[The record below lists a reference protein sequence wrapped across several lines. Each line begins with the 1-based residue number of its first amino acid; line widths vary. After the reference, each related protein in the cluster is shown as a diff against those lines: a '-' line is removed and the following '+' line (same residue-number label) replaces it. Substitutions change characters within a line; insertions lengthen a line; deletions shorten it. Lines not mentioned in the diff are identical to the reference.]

1 MERTA
6 HASGRSLPKLH
17 SSVQWRHA
25 EEEFFKT
32 GRAADVQ
39 IALGRIIDAIA
50 VDAYR
55 ATIEPV
61 LPQGAVMLAAGGYGR
76 RELFP
81 YATVD
86 ILVLL
91 EGESPWVSLREP
103 LAECVRLLWDAGLRL
118 NHTVRT
124 VSECLEF
131 RPQNIDLDINLL
143 DLRYLSGDQA
153 LQARFENKWPAF
165 LEKNGS
171 KLAQHLAQHT
181 YVRHA
186 KFQNTV
192 HHREPDVKDA
202 PGGLRDWNLIG
213 WLSRLAPEAAQAAYS
228 GDALNQAGEF
238 ISAVRCFLHYQSQG
252 DRNLLDAEAQER
264 ILALPNTG
272 PAASHGAA
280 ATSNGGWAASNGT
293 SAISEWMRE
302 YFRHAWVI
310 FNEARRALGALEK
323 PESTL
328 VGNFRDW
335 RSRLSNSEFT
345 VSRERIFL
353 RSPAQLESDP
363 AVVLRLLEFI
373 GRHGVAPA
381 AETERR
387 LEAGRS
393 AFAAYCAQ
401 PRPLWATL
409 ESILSLP
416 RAAMAFRTLQR
427 VGLLAALSP
436 EWASMVD
443 RVDTEPEHRYTV
455 DEHTLITLERA
466 TELAS
471 NTDPTL
477 QRFAQLRSEIENP
490 AVLALA
496 LLFHSAGKGAG
507 GGDPVQLSAELAGQ
521 AMERIRV
528 PIEEQREVAFLI
540 VHQMDLAEV
549 MSGRDVDDP
558 ATARQLAERVGTIE
572 RLKLLT
578 VMTYGDL
585 AAVSSDAMTPWRLER
600 LWRAYDVTRQELTRE
615 LETERIQ
622 EVPDS
627 LPGRPAF
634 LKGFPVRYLRAHSPA
649 EIEAHMRLY
658 EESRPTGVAVQLDRV
673 EGAYLLTVI
682 ARDMPALFAS
692 FAGAISSFGLD
703 ILKAEA
709 FSNTRGTILD
719 TFVFT
724 DPQRTL
730 ELNPSESERLL
741 DLIRRVAL
749 GKTDGQR
756 LLRSRAQPDPKKRSA
771 PPQVHFDSD
780 ACDTATLVEIIAE
793 DRPGLLYNLATVFS
807 STACNIDVVLID
819 TKGHRAIDVFYVA
832 HEGLKLSPDL
842 QAALKE
848 KLLAV
853 C

>member
-1 MERTA
+1 MEPMAESTA
-6 HASGRSLPKLH
+6 SARGRKPKLH
-17 SSVQWRHA
+17 SSAAWRHA
-25 EEEFFKT
+25 EEEFFKN

-39 IALGRIIDAIA
+39 IALARMIDAIA
-50 VDAYR
+50 MDAYR
-55 ATIEPV
+55 ETIEPV

-76 RELFP
+76 QELFP

-86 ILVLL
+86 VLVLL

-124 VSECLEF
+124 ISECLEF
-131 RPQNIDLDINLL
+131 REQSIDLDINLL
-143 DLRYLSGDQA
+143 DLRYLAGDRA
-153 LQARFENKWPAF
+153 LDSRLENKWPGF

-171 KLAQHLAQHT
+171 KLAQHLARHT
-181 YVRHA
+181 LLRHA

-192 HHREPDVKDA
+192 HHREPDIKDS
-202 PGGLRDWNLIG
+202 PGGMRDWNLIG
-213 WLSRLAPEAAQAAYS
+213 WLGRLGVEASYAS
-228 GDALNQAGEF
+228 DDLKQAGEF
-238 ISAVRCFLHYQSQG
+238 LSGVRCFLHYYAQS
-252 DRNLLDAEAQER
+252 DRNLLDSEAQER
-264 ILALPNTG
+264 MVAQPFNR
-272 PAASHGAA
+272 PK
-280 ATSNGGWAASNGT
+280 
-293 SAISEWMRE
+293 SAEEWMRE
-302 YFRHAWVI
+302 YFRHAGVI
-310 FNEARRALGALEK
+310 FNEARRALSALEK
-323 PESTL
+323 TESSL
-328 VGNFRDW
+328 VGHFRDW

-353 RSPAQLESDP
+353 RSPAQLETDP

-373 GRHGVAPA
+373 GRHGIAPA
-381 AETERR
+381 PETERR
-387 LEAGRS
+387 LEAARP

-409 ESILSLP
+409 ESVLSLP
-416 RAAMAFRTLQR
+416 RAA
-427 VGLLAALSP
+427 LAMRALRRAGMLASLFP
-436 EWASMVD
+436 ELAPIMDLVD
-443 RVDTEPEHRYTV
+443 AEPEHRYTV
-455 DEHTLITLERA
+455 DEHTLITLDRA
-466 TELAS
+466 TELGY
-471 NTDPTL
+471 NTDPTR
-477 QRFAQLRSEIENP
+477 QRFAQLYSEIENP
-490 AVLALA
+490 AVLVFA
-496 LLFHSAGKGAG
+496 LLFHSAGKGQSS
-507 GGDPVQLSAELAGQ
+507 GDPLRLAIALARQ

-528 PIEEQREVAFLI
+528 PGEEQREVNFLI
-540 VHQMDLAEV
+540 EHQSDLAEV

-578 VMTYGDL
+578 VLTYADL
-585 AAVSSDAMTPWRLER
+585 AALSSDAMTPWRTER
-600 LWRAYDVTRQELTRE
+600 LWRAYEVTQHELTRE
-615 LETERIQ
+615 LETDRIQ
-622 EVPDS
+622 DVPDNV
-627 LPGRPAF
+627 PGRPAF
-634 LKGFPVRYLRAHSPA
+634 LKGLPVRYLRAHSPT
-649 EIEAHMRLY
+649 EIEEHMRLY
-658 EESRPTGVAVQLDRV
+658 EESRPTGVAVQLDRI
-673 EGAYLLTVI
+673 EGAYRLTVI

-709 FSNTRGTILD
+709 FSNARGMILD
-719 TFVFT
+719 TFVFA

-730 ELNPSESERLL
+730 ELNPPESERLL

-756 LLRSRAQPDPKKRSA
+756 LLRSRAQVDPKKRGA

-780 ACDTATLVEIIAE
+780 ACETATLVEIVAE

-832 HEGLKLSPDL
+832 HDGQKLSPEL

>member
-1 MERTA
+1 MERMPD
-6 HASGRSLPKLH
+6 ASGRTLPKLH
-17 SSVQWRHA
+17 SSSAWRTA

-32 GRAADVQ
+32 GRAADLQ
-39 IALGRIIDAIA
+39 IALARMIDAIA

-55 ATIEPV
+55 TTIEAV
-61 LPQGAVMLAAGGYGR
+61 LPQGAVMLAAGGYGK

-131 RPQNIDLDINLL
+131 REQNIDFDINLL
-143 DLRYLSGDQA
+143 DLRYLAGDNA
-153 LQARFENKWPAF
+153 LYSRFDNKWPAF

-171 KLAQHLAQHT
+171 KLGQHLSRHT
-181 YVRHA
+181 HVRHA

-192 HHREPDVKDA
+192 HHREPDIKES

-213 WLSRLAPEAAQAAYS
+213 WLARLNGEGS
-228 GDALNQAGEF
+228 DVSDELNSHELSQAGEF
-238 ISAVRCFLHYQSQG
+238 LSTVRCFLHYHAQS
-252 DRNLLDAEAQER
+252 DRNLLDLEAQEQIVAQLFSR
-264 ILALPNTG
+264 TQSLPG
-272 PAASHGAA
+272 PAPTTASQ
-280 ATSNGGWAASNGT
+280 S
-293 SAISEWMRE
+293 MRE
-302 YFRHAWVI
+302 YFRHAGVI
-310 FNEARRALGALEK
+310 FNHARWALGALEK
-323 PESTL
+323 TESTL

-373 GRHGVAPA
+373 GRHGISLAP
-381 AETERR
+381 ETERR
-387 LEAGRS
+387 LQSAKS
-393 AFAAYCAQ
+393 AFAAYCVQ

-409 ESILSLP
+409 ESVLSLP
-416 RAAMAFRTLQR
+416 RAAMAMRSLQR
-427 VGLLAALSP
+427 AGLLAALFP
-436 EWASMVD
+436 EWAPMVD
-443 RVDTEPEHRYTV
+443 LVDTDPEHRYTV
-455 DEHTLITLERA
+455 DEHTLMTVERA
-466 TELAS
+466 TELGY
-471 NTDPTL
+471 NTDPTR
-477 QRFAQLRSEIENP
+477 QRFAQLFSEIENP
-490 AVLALA
+490 AALVFA
-496 LLFHSAGKGAG
+496 LLFHGAG
-507 GGDPVQLSAELAGQ
+507 QGTPGGDPIQHSMELARQ

-528 PIEEQREVAFLI
+528 PGEEQREVNFLI
-540 VHQMDLAEV
+540 EHQLDLAEV

-558 ATARQLAERVGTIE
+558 ATARHLAERVGTIE
-572 RLKLLT
+572 RLKLLA
-578 VMTYGDL
+578 VMTFGHL

-600 LWRAYDVTRQELTRE
+600 LWRAYEVTQHELTRE
-615 LETERIQ
+615 LETDRIQ
-622 EVPDS
+622 DVPDS
-627 LPGRPAF
+627 VPGRPAF
-634 LKGFPVRYLRAHSPA
+634 LKGFPVRYLRAHPPT
-649 EIEAHMRLY
+649 EIEEHMRLY
-658 EESRPTGVAVQLDRV
+658 EESRPTGVAVQLDRI
-673 EGAYLLTVI
+673 EGAYRLTVI

-719 TFVFT
+719 TFVFA

-730 ELNPSESERLL
+730 DLNPPESERLL

-756 LLRSRAQPDPKKRSA
+756 LLRSRAQADPKKRGA
-771 PPQVHFDSD
+771 PPRVNFDSD
-780 ACDTATLVEIIAE
+780 ACDTATLVEIVAE

-832 HEGLKLSPDL
+832 HDGQKLSPEL
-842 QAALKE
+842 QATLKE

>member
-1 MERTA
+1 MEPMAERMA
-6 HASGRSLPKLH
+6 DASGRSLPKLQ
-17 SSVQWRHA
+17 SSSTWRHA

-39 IALGRIIDAIA
+39 TALARMVDAIA

-61 LPQGAVMLAAGGYGR
+61 LPQGAVMLAAGGYGKR
-76 RELFP
+76 ALFP

-124 VSECLEF
+124 ISECLEF
-131 RPQNIDLDINLL
+131 REQNIDLDINLL
-143 DLRYLSGDQA
+143 DLRYLSGDNA
-153 LQARFENKWPAF
+153 LYSRFENKWPAF
-165 LEKNGS
+165 LEKNGG
-171 KLAQHLAQHT
+171 KLSQHLAQHT
-181 YVRHA
+181 RLRHA
-186 KFQNTV
+186 KYQNTV

-202 PGGLRDWNLIG
+202 PGALRDWNLIG
-213 WLSRLAPEAAQAAYS
+213 WLARLGAERIPGPDVS
-228 GDALNQAGEF
+228 GELNQAAEF
-238 ISAVRCFLHYQSQG
+238 LSAVRCFLHYQSHS

-264 ILALPNTG
+264 LLGQPFSRAK
-272 PAASHGAA
+272 
-280 ATSNGGWAASNGT
+280 ATP
-293 SAISEWMRE
+293 EWMRE
-302 YFRHAWVI
+302 YFRYAWVV
-310 FNEARRALGALEK
+310 FNEARRALDALEK
-323 PESTL
+323 TESTL

-363 AVVLRLLEFI
+363 AVVLRMLEFI
-373 GRHGVAPA
+373 GRHGIAPA
-381 AETERR
+381 PETERR
-387 LEAGRS
+387 LEAARS

-416 RAAMAFRTLQR
+416 RAALAMRTLQR
-427 VGLLAALSP
+427 AGLLGALFP
-436 EWASMVD
+436 EWAAMLDLVD
-443 RVDTEPEHRYTV
+443 LEPEHRFTV
-455 DEHTLITLERA
+455 DEHTLMSLERA

-471 NTDPTL
+471 SSDPTR
-477 QRFAQLRSEIENP
+477 QRFAQLLSEIENP

-496 LLFHSAGKGAG
+496 LLFHKAGTAT
-507 GGDPVQLSAELAGQ
+507 GDPAQLSSALARQ

-528 PIEEQREVAFLI
+528 PLEEQRDVVFLI
-540 VHQMDLAEV
+540 EHQLDLAEV

-600 LWRAYDVTRQELTRE
+600 LWRAYEVTQHELTRE

-627 LPGRPAF
+627 VPGRPAF
-634 LKGFPVRYLRAHSPA
+634 LKGFPVRYLRAHSAA
-649 EIEAHMRLY
+649 EIEEHMRLY
-658 EESRPTGVAVQLDRV
+658 EESRPTGVAVQLDRI
-673 EGAYLLTVI
+673 EGAYRLTVI

-709 FSNTRGTILD
+709 FSNARGMILD
-719 TFVFT
+719 TFVFA

-730 ELNPSESERLL
+730 ELNPPESERLL

-756 LLRSRAQPDPKKRSA
+756 LLRSRAQADPKKRSA
-771 PPQVHFDSD
+771 PPRVEFDSD
-780 ACDTATLVEIIAE
+780 ACDTATLVEIVAE
-793 DRPGLLYNLATVFS
+793 DRPGLLYSLATVFS

-832 HEGLKLSPDL
+832 NDGQKLSPEL
-842 QAALKE
+842 QAILKE
-848 KLLAV
+848 KLLAA

>member
-1 MERTA
+1 MEPMADAGGLR
-6 HASGRSLPKLH
+6 LPKLH
-17 SSVQWRHA
+17 TSAAWRHV
-25 EEEFFKT
+25 ETEFFKT
-32 GRAADVQ
+32 GRAADVET
-39 IALGRIIDAIA
+39 ALARMIDAIA

-61 LPQGAVMLAAGGYGR
+61 LPQGAVMLASGGYGK

-86 ILVLL
+86 MLVLL

-103 LAECVRLLWDAGLRL
+103 LAEWVRLLWDAGLRL

-131 RPQNIDLDINLL
+131 REQNIDFDINLL
-143 DLRYLSGDQA
+143 DLRYLAGDHA
-153 LQARFENKWPAF
+153 LQSRFENKWPAF

-171 KLAQHLAQHT
+171 KLCQHLAKHT
-181 YVRHA
+181 RVRHA
-186 KFQNTV
+186 KFQSTV
-192 HHREPDVKDA
+192 HHREPDIKEC

-213 WLSRLAPEAAQAAYS
+213 WLSRLGIEGVQTSDELNPS
-228 GDALNQAGEF
+228 LLPSLNQAGEF
-238 ISAVRCFLHYQSQG
+238 LSAVRCFLHYHSQS
-252 DRNLLDAEAQER
+252 DRNLLDLEAQER
-264 ILALPNTG
+264 MLAQPFSRAKTISPG
-272 PAASHGAA
+272 APA
-280 ATSNGGWAASNGT
+280 T
-293 SAISEWMRE
+293 SEWMRE

-310 FNEARRALGALEK
+310 FNQARRALAALDK
-323 PESTL
+323 AESTL

-373 GRHGVAPA
+373 ARHGIAPA
-381 AETERR
+381 PETEWR
-387 LEAGRS
+387 LEAARS

-409 ESILSLP
+409 ESVLSLP
-416 RAAMAFRTLQR
+416 RAALAMRTLQR
-427 VGLLAALSP
+427 ASLLAALFP

-443 RVDTEPEHRYTV
+443 LVETEPEHRYTV
-455 DEHTLITLERA
+455 DEHTLITVERA

-471 NTDPTL
+471 NADPTR
-477 QRFAQLRSEIENP
+477 QRFAQLFSEIENP
-490 AVLALA
+490 AVLVFG
-496 LLFHSAGKGAG
+496 LLFHSSGQGN
-507 GGDPVQLSAELAGQ
+507 GGDTLGNSMALARQ

-528 PIEEQREVAFLI
+528 PGEEQREVNFLI
-540 VHQMDLAEV
+540 EHQSDLAEV

-558 ATARQLAERVGTIE
+558 VTARQLAERVGTIE
-572 RLKLLT
+572 RLKLLA
-578 VMTYGDL
+578 VMTYSDL

-600 LWRAYDVTRQELTRE
+600 LWRAYEVTQHELTRE
-615 LETERIQ
+615 LETDRIQ
-622 EVPDS
+622 EVPDNV
-627 LPGRPAF
+627 PGRPAL
-634 LKGFPVRYLRAHSPA
+634 LKGFPVRYLRAHSPT
-649 EIEAHMRLY
+649 EIEEHMRLY
-658 EESRPTGVAVQLDRV
+658 EDSRPTGVAVQLDRI
-673 EGAYLLTVI
+673 EGAYRLTVI

-709 FSNTRGTILD
+709 FSNARGTILD
-719 TFVFT
+719 TFVFA

-730 ELNPSESERLL
+730 ELNPPESERLL

-756 LLRSRAQPDPKKRSA
+756 LLRSRAQADPKKRSA
-771 PPQVHFDSD
+771 PPQVNFDSD
-780 ACDTATLVEIIAE
+780 ACDTATLVEIVAE

-832 HEGLKLSPDL
+832 HEGQKLSPEL
-842 QAALKE
+842 QATLKE

>member
-1 MERTA
+1 MLSHPTEPTPDP
-6 HASGRSLPKLH
+6 SGLTLPKLN
-17 SSVQWRHA
+17 SSAAWRSA

-32 GRAADVQ
+32 GRAADLQ
-39 IALGRIIDAIA
+39 IALAGMIDAIA
-50 VDAYR
+50 VEAYR
-55 ATIEPV
+55 TTIQAV
-61 LPQGAVMLAAGGYGR
+61 LPQGAVMLAAGGYGK

-86 ILVLL
+86 ILFLL

-131 RPQNIDLDINLL
+131 REQNIDLDINLL
-143 DLRYLSGDQA
+143 DLRYLAGDNA
-153 LQARFENKWPAF
+153 LYSRFDNKWPGF
-165 LEKNGS
+165 LEKNGTNLS
-171 KLAQHLAQHT
+171 RHLSQHT
-181 YVRHA
+181 RVRHA

-192 HHREPDVKDA
+192 HHREPDIKEC

-213 WLSRLAPEAAQAAYS
+213 WLARLGGEKAHPSDELNS
-228 GDALNQAGEF
+228 GELNQAGEF
-238 ISAVRCFLHYQSQG
+238 LSAVRCFLHYHSQS
-252 DRNLLDAEAQER
+252 DRNLLDVEAQEQMVAQPFSR
-264 ILALPNTG
+264 AKT
-272 PAASHGAA
+272 PAAS
-280 ATSNGGWAASNGT
+280 ASQ
-293 SAISEWMRE
+293 WMRE
-302 YFRHAWVI
+302 YFRHAGVI
-310 FNEARRALGALEK
+310 FNHARWALGAQEK
-323 PESTL
+323 TESTL

-373 GRHGVAPA
+373 GRHGISLAP
-381 AETERR
+381 ETERR
-387 LEAGRS
+387 LDAAKS

-409 ESILSLP
+409 ESVLSLP
-416 RAAMAFRTLQR
+416 RAALAMRTLQR
-427 VGLLAALSP
+427 ADLLAALFP

-443 RVDTEPEHRYTV
+443 LVDTEPEHRYTV
-455 DEHTLITLERA
+455 DEHTLMTVERA
-466 TELAS
+466 TELGY
-471 NTDPTL
+471 NTDPTR
-477 QRFAQLRSEIENP
+477 QRFGQLFSEIENP
-490 AVLALA
+490 AVLVFA
-496 LLFHSAGKGAG
+496 LLFHSAGQGTEN
-507 GGDPVQLSAELAGQ
+507 GDPMRLSMTLARQ

-528 PIEEQREVAFLI
+528 PGEEQRDVNFLI
-540 VHQMDLAEV
+540 EHQLDLAEV

-558 ATARQLAERVGTIE
+558 VTARQLAERVGTIE

-585 AAVSSDAMTPWRLER
+585 AALSSDAMTPWRLER
-600 LWRAYDVTRQELTRE
+600 LWRAYEVTQHELTRE
-615 LETERIQ
+615 LETDRIQ
-622 EVPDS
+622 DVPDS
-627 LPGRPAF
+627 VPGRPAF

-649 EIEAHMRLY
+649 DIEEHIRLY
-658 EESRPTGVAVQLDRV
+658 EESRPTGVAVQLDRI
-673 EGAYLLTVI
+673 EGAYRLTVI

-692 FAGAISSFGLD
+692 FAGALSSFGLD

-719 TFVFT
+719 TFVFA

-730 ELNPSESERLL
+730 DLNPAESERLL

-756 LLRSRAQPDPKKRSA
+756 LLRSRAQADPKKRSA
-771 PPQVHFDSD
+771 PPRVHFDSD
-780 ACDTATLVEIIAE
+780 ACDTATLVEIVAE

-807 STACNIDVVLID
+807 STSCNIDVVLID

-832 HEGLKLSPDL
+832 HDGQKLSPEL
-842 QAALKE
+842 QATLKE

>member
-1 MERTA
+1 MDRIA
-6 HASGRSLPKLH
+6 DASGRSLPKLH
-17 SSVQWRHA
+17 ASAAWRRA

-32 GRAADVQ
+32 GRAVDVQ
-39 IALGRIIDAIA
+39 IALARTIDAIA
-50 VDAYR
+50 ADAYR

-61 LPQGAVMLAAGGYGR
+61 LPRGAVMLAAGGYGKL
-76 RELFP
+76 ELFP

-91 EGESPWVSLREP
+91 EGESPWVSLRGP

-124 VSECLEF
+124 ASECLEF
-131 RPQNIDLDINLL
+131 REQNIDFDINLL
-143 DLRYLSGDQA
+143 DLRYLAGDQA
-153 LQARFENKWPAF
+153 LHARFENKWPAF

-171 KLAQHLAQHT
+171 KMAQHLSKHT
-181 YVRHA
+181 RVRHA

-192 HHREPDVKDA
+192 HHREPDIKEC

-213 WLSRLAPEAAQAAYS
+213 WLSRLGVEGIHTS
-228 GDALNQAGEF
+228 DELDRAGEF
-238 ISAVRCFLHYQSQG
+238 VCAVRCFLHYQSG
-252 DRNLLDAEAQER
+252 SDRNLLDVEAQER
-264 ILALPNTG
+264 ILAQPFGRPKTV
-272 PAASHGAA
+272 P
-280 ATSNGGWAASNGT
+280 
-293 SAISEWMRE
+293 EWMRE

-310 FNEARRALGALEK
+310 FNEARRALGALDK
-323 PESTL
+323 AESTL

-373 GRHGVAPA
+373 GRHGIAPA
-381 AETERR
+381 PETELR
-387 LEAGRS
+387 LEAAKS
-393 AFAAYCAQ
+393 SFAAYCSE

-409 ESILSLP
+409 ESVLSLP
-416 RAAMAFRTLQR
+416 RTGQAIRTLQR
-427 VGLLAALSP
+427 AGLLAALFP
-436 EWASMVD
+436 EWAPIVD
-443 RVDTEPEHRYTV
+443 LVDTEPEHRYTV
-455 DEHTLITLERA
+455 DEHTLMTVERA

-471 NTDPTL
+471 NTDPTR
-477 QRFAQLRSEIENP
+477 QRFAQLLSELENP
-490 AVLALA
+490 AVLVFA
-496 LLFHSAGKGAG
+496 LLFHNSGKNAS
-507 GGDPVQLSAELAGQ
+507 GGDPVRLSLELARQ
-521 AMERIRV
+521 AMVRIRM
-528 PIEEQREVAFLI
+528 PGEEQREVNFLI
-540 VHQMDLAEV
+540 EHQLDLAEV

-558 ATARQLAERVGTIE
+558 ATSRQLAERVGTIE
-572 RLKLLT
+572 RLKLLS
-578 VMTYGDL
+578 VMTYSDL
-585 AAVSSDAMTPWRLER
+585 AAVSSEAMTPWRLER
-600 LWRAYDVTRQELTRE
+600 LWRAYEVTQHELTRE
-615 LETERIQ
+615 LETDRIL

-627 LPGRPAF
+627 VPGRPAF
-634 LKGFPVRYLRAHSPA
+634 LKGFPVRYLRAHSPT
-649 EIEAHMRLY
+649 EIEEHMRLY
-658 EESRPTGVAVQLDRV
+658 EESRPTGVAVQLDRID
-673 EGAYLLTVI
+673 GAYRLTVI

-709 FSNTRGTILD
+709 FANARGTILD
-719 TFVFT
+719 TFIFA

-730 ELNPSESERLL
+730 ELNPPESERLL

-756 LLRSRAQPDPKKRSA
+756 LLRSRAPADPKKRGV
-771 PPQVHFDSD
+771 PPRVQFDSD
-780 ACDTATLVEIIAE
+780 ACDTATLVEIVAE

-832 HEGLKLSPDL
+832 HDGQKLSPEL
-842 QAALKE
+842 QATLKE

>member
-1 MERTA
+1 MERMA
-6 HASGRSLPKLH
+6 DASGRSLPKLH
-17 SSVQWRHA
+17 SSAAWRHA

-39 IALGRIIDAIA
+39 TALSRIIDAIA

-55 ATIEPV
+55 TTIEPV
-61 LPQGAVMLAAGGYGR
+61 LPLGAVMLAAGGYGK

-131 RPQNIDLDINLL
+131 REQSIDLDINLL
-143 DLRYLSGDQA
+143 DLRYLAGDQA
-153 LQARFENKWPAF
+153 LHARFENKWPAF

-171 KLAQHLAQHT
+171 RLGQHLARHT
-181 YVRHA
+181 RVRHA
-186 KFQNTV
+186 KFQNTN
-192 HHREPDVKDA
+192 HHREPDIKEA

-213 WLSRLAPEAAQAAYS
+213 WLARLGSEEAYAS
-228 GDALNQAGEF
+228 DELNQAGEF
-238 ISAVRCFLHYQSQG
+238 ISAVRCFLHYQAQS
-252 DRNLLDAEAQER
+252 DRNLLDVESQER
-264 ILALPNTG
+264 ILAQPFSRVKT
-272 PAASHGAA
+272 
-280 ATSNGGWAASNGT
+280 
-293 SAISEWMRE
+293 ISDLMRE
-302 YFRHAWVI
+302 YFRHSWVI
-310 FNEARRALGALEK
+310 FNEARRALGATEK
-323 PESTL
+323 TESTL

-335 RSRLSNSEFT
+335 RTRLSNSEFT

-353 RSPAQLESDP
+353 RTPAQLETDP

-373 GRHGVAPA
+373 GRHGIAPA
-381 AETERR
+381 PETERR
-387 LEAGRS
+387 LELSRS
-393 AFAAYCAQ
+393 AFAAYCGQ

-409 ESILSLP
+409 ESILALP
-416 RAAMAFRTLQR
+416 RSAMAMRTLQR
-427 VGLLAALSP
+427 VGLLAALCP

-443 RVDTEPEHRYTV
+443 LVDSEPEHRYTV
-455 DEHTLITLERA
+455 DEHTLLTLER
-466 TELAS
+466 TSELRS
-471 NTDPTL
+471 NTDPTR
-477 QRFAQLRSEIENP
+477 QRFAQLLSEIENP

-496 LLFHSAGKGAG
+496 LLFHSAGKGTEK
-507 GGDPVQLSAELAGQ
+507 GDPVELSTALARQ

-528 PIEEQREVAFLI
+528 PAEEQREVIFLI
-540 VHQMDLAEV
+540 EHQMDLAEV

-558 ATARQLAERVGTIE
+558 ATARQLADRVGTIE

-578 VMTYGDL
+578 VMTYGSL

-600 LWRAYDVTRQELTRE
+600 LWRAYDVTQHELTRE

-634 LKGFPVRYLRAHSPA
+634 LKGFPVRYLRAHSSN
-649 EIEAHMRLY
+649 EIEEHMRLY
-658 EESRPTGVAVQLDRV
+658 EESRPTGVAVQLDRI
-673 EGAYLLTVI
+673 EGAYRLTVI
-682 ARDMPALFAS
+682 ARDLPALFAS

-709 FSNTRGTILD
+709 FSNARGTILD
-719 TFVFT
+719 TFVFA

-730 ELNPSESERLL
+730 DLNPPESDRLL

-832 HEGLKLSPDL
+832 HDGQKLSPEL
-842 QAALKE
+842 QAMLKD

>member
-1 MERTA
+1 MERIAGT
-6 HASGRSLPKLH
+6 SGRSLPKLH
-17 SSVQWRHA
+17 SSTAWRHA
-25 EEEFFKT
+25 EEEFSKT

-39 IALGRIIDAIA
+39 TALVRMIDAIA

-55 ATIEPV
+55 ATIQPV
-61 LPQGAVMLAAGGYGR
+61 LPQGAVMLAAGGYGK

-131 RPQNIDLDINLL
+131 REQNIDLDINLL
-143 DLRYLSGDQA
+143 DLRYLAGDNT
-153 LQARFENKWPAF
+153 LHSRFENKWPAF
-165 LEKNGS
+165 LEKNGP
-171 KLAQHLAQHT
+171 KLGQHLAQHT
-181 YVRHA
+181 RVRHA

-192 HHREPDVKDA
+192 HHREPDIKEA

-213 WLSRLAPEAAQAAYS
+213 WLSRLGSEGVYATDE
-228 GDALNQAGEF
+228 LNQACEF
-238 ISAVRCFLHYQSQG
+238 LSAVRCFLHYQSQS
-252 DRNLLDAEAQER
+252 DRNLLDVEAQER
-264 ILALPNTG
+264 ILAQPFGRAKTI
-272 PAASHGAA
+272 P
-280 ATSNGGWAASNGT
+280 
-293 SAISEWMRE
+293 EWMRE

-323 PESTL
+323 TESTL

-353 RSPAQLESDP
+353 RSPAQLETDP

-373 GRHGVAPA
+373 SRHGIAPA
-381 AETERR
+381 PETERR
-387 LEAGRS
+387 LEAARTV
-393 AFAAYCAQ
+393 FAAYCGQ

-409 ESILSLP
+409 EGILSLP
-416 RAAMAFRTLQR
+416 RSALAIRTLQR
-427 VGLLAALSP
+427 AGLLAALFP
-436 EWASMVD
+436 EWTAMVD
-443 RVDTEPEHRYTV
+443 LVDAEIENRYTV
-455 DEHTLITLERA
+455 DEHTLMTVERA
-466 TELAS
+466 TELGS
-471 NTDPTL
+471 SSDPTR
-477 QRFAQLRSEIENP
+477 QRFAQLLSEIENP
-490 AVLALA
+490 AVLAFA
-496 LLFHSAGKGAG
+496 LLFHSAGKGTG
-507 GGDPVQLSAELAGQ
+507 DGDPVQLSTALARQ

-528 PIEEQREVAFLI
+528 PAEEQRDVNFLI
-540 VHQMDLAEV
+540 EHQLDLAEV

-585 AAVSSDAMTPWRLER
+585 AAVSSDAMTPWRMER
-600 LWRAYDVTRQELTRE
+600 LWRAYEVTQHELTRE

-622 EVPDS
+622 DVPDS
-627 LPGRPAF
+627 VPGRPAF
-634 LKGFPVRYLRAHSPA
+634 LKGFPVRYLRAHSPN
-649 EIEAHMRLY
+649 EIEEHMHLY
-658 EESRPTGVAVQLDRV
+658 EQSRPTGVAVQLDRI
-673 EGAYLLTVI
+673 EGAYRLTVI

-709 FSNTRGTILD
+709 FSNARGTILD
-719 TFVFT
+719 TFVFA

-730 ELNPSESERLL
+730 ELNPPESERLL

-756 LLRSRAQPDPKKRSA
+756 LLRSRAQADPKKRSA
-771 PPQVHFDSD
+771 PPRVEFDSD
-780 ACDTATLVEIIAE
+780 ACDTATLVEIVAE

-807 STACNIDVVLID
+807 STSCNIDVVLID
-819 TKGHRAIDVFYVA
+819 TKGNRAIDVFYVA
-832 HEGLKLSPDL
+832 HDGQKLSPEL
-842 QAALKE
+842 QATLKE

>member
-1 MERTA
+1 MEPMAERMPESMSDA
-6 HASGRSLPKLH
+6 RGRGVPELH
-17 SSVQWRHA
+17 SSAAWRHA
-25 EEEFFKT
+25 EQEFFKT
-32 GRAADVQ
+32 GRAVDVQ
-39 IALGRIIDAIA
+39 IALARTIDAIA

-55 ATIEPV
+55 TTIEPV
-61 LPQGAVMLAAGGYGR
+61 LPLGAVMLAAGGYGK

-86 ILVLL
+86 LLVLL

-103 LAECVRLLWDAGLRL
+103 LAECVRVLWDAGLRL

-124 VSECLEF
+124 ISECLEF
-131 RPQNIDLDINLL
+131 REQNIDLDINLL
-143 DLRYLSGDQA
+143 DLRYLAGDQA
-153 LQARFENKWPAF
+153 LHSRFENKWPAF

-171 KLAQHLAQHT
+171 KLGQHLAKHT
-181 YVRHA
+181 HLRHA

-192 HHREPDVKDA
+192 HHREPDIKEC

-213 WLSRLAPEAAQAAYS
+213 WLARLRVEGAHATDE
-228 GDALNQAGEF
+228 LNRAGEF
-238 ISAVRCFLHYQSQG
+238 LSAVRCFLHYYSQS
-252 DRNLLDAEAQER
+252 DRNLLDLDAQER
-264 ILALPNTG
+264 IIAQPFSRAKTI
-272 PAASHGAA
+272 P
-280 ATSNGGWAASNGT
+280 
-293 SAISEWMRE
+293 EWMRE
-302 YFRHAWVI
+302 YFHHAWVI
-310 FNEARRALGALEK
+310 SNEARRALNAIEK
-323 PESTL
+323 TENTL

-353 RSPAQLESDP
+353 RNPTQLESDP

-373 GRHGVAPA
+373 GRHGVATAP
-381 AETERR
+381 ETERR
-387 LEAGRS
+387 LEAARP

-409 ESILSLP
+409 ENVLALP
-416 RAAMAFRTLQR
+416 RAALALRTLQR
-427 VGLLAALSP
+427 TGMLASLFP
-436 EWASMVD
+436 EWAPMVD
-443 RVDTEPEHRYTV
+443 LVDTEPEHRYTV
-455 DEHTLITLERA
+455 DEHTLMSVERA
-466 TELAS
+466 TELGTT
-471 NTDPTL
+471 TDL
-477 QRFAQLRSEIENP
+477 ARQRFAQLFSEIENP
-490 AVLALA
+490 AVLVFA
-496 LLFHSAGKGAG
+496 LLFHSAGKGWG
-507 GGDPVQLSAELAGQ
+507 DDPVGRSLTLARQ
-521 AMERIRV
+521 AMQRIRV
-528 PIEEQREVAFLI
+528 PAEDQHDVNFLI
-540 VHQMDLAEV
+540 EHQLDLAEV

-578 VMTYGDL
+578 VMTYADL
-585 AAVSSDAMTPWRLER
+585 AGVSADPMTPWRMER
-600 LWRAYDVTRQELTRE
+600 LWRAYEVTQHELTRE
-615 LETERIQ
+615 LETDRIQ
-622 EVPDS
+622 DVPDNV
-627 LPGRPAF
+627 PGRPAF
-634 LKGFPVRYLRAHSPA
+634 LKGFPIRYLRAHSPT
-649 EIEAHMRLY
+649 EIEEHGRLY
-658 EESRPTGVAVQLDRV
+658 EESRPTGVAVQLDRI
-673 EGAYLLTVI
+673 EGAYRLTVI

-709 FSNTRGTILD
+709 FSNARGMILD
-719 TFVFT
+719 TFVFA

-730 ELNPSESERLL
+730 ELNPPESERLL

-756 LLRSRAQPDPKKRSA
+756 LLRSRAQAELKKRGA

-780 ACDTATLVEIIAE
+780 ACETATLVEIVAE

-832 HEGLKLSPDL
+832 HEGQKLSPEL
-842 QAALKE
+842 QATLKE

>member
-1 MERTA
+1 MERMA
-6 HASGRSLPKLH
+6 DASGRSLPKLH
-17 SSVQWRHA
+17 SSAQWRHA

-32 GRAADVQ
+32 GRAADVHT
-39 IALGRIIDAIA
+39 ALGRIIDAIA

-61 LPQGAVMLAAGGYGR
+61 LPQGSVMLAAGGYGK

-131 RPQNIDLDINLL
+131 REQNIDLDINLL
-143 DLRYLSGDQA
+143 DLRYLAGDNA
-153 LQARFENKWPAF
+153 LYSRFDNKWPAF

-171 KLAQHLAQHT
+171 KLGQHLSQHT
-181 YVRHA
+181 HVRHA

-192 HHREPDVKDA
+192 HHREPDIKES

-213 WLSRLAPEAAQAAYS
+213 WLARLNGEETDVS
-228 GDALNQAGEF
+228 NELTRHELSQAGEF
-238 ISAVRCFLHYQSQG
+238 LSTVRCFLHYHAQS
-252 DRNLLDAEAQER
+252 DRNLLDVEPQEQIVAQLFSR
-264 ILALPNTG
+264 TQAIPG
-272 PAASHGAA
+272 PAPA
-280 ATSNGGWAASNGT
+280 ATSQ
-293 SAISEWMRE
+293 WMRE
-302 YFRHAWVI
+302 YFRHAGVI
-310 FNEARRALGALEK
+310 FNHARWALGALEK
-323 PESTL
+323 TESTL

-335 RSRLSNSEFT
+335 SSRFSKSEFT
-345 VSRERIFL
+345 VSCERIFL

-373 GRHGVAPA
+373 GRHGIAPA
-381 AETERR
+381 PETERR
-387 LEAGRS
+387 LEAARS
-393 AFAAYCAQ
+393 TFAAYCAQ
-401 PRPLWATL
+401 PRPLWSTL
-409 ESILSLP
+409 EGVLSLP
-416 RAAMAFRTLQR
+416 RTAQAIRTLQR
-427 VGLLAALSP
+427 AGLLAALFS
-436 EWASMVD
+436 EWAPMVD
-443 RVDTEPEHRYTV
+443 LVDTEPEHRYTV
-455 DEHTLITLERA
+455 DEHTLTTVERA

-471 NTDPTL
+471 NTDPTR
-477 QRFAQLRSEIENP
+477 QRFAQLLSEIENP
-490 AVLALA
+490 AVLVFA
-496 LLFHSAGKGAG
+496 LLFHSSGKSAG
-507 GGDPVQLSAELAGQ
+507 GGDPVRLSLELARQ

-528 PIEEQREVAFLI
+528 PGEEQREVIFLI
-540 VHQMDLAEV
+540 EHQLDLAEV

-578 VMTYGDL
+578 VMTYSDL
-585 AAVSSDAMTPWRLER
+585 AAVSSEAMTPWRLER
-600 LWRAYDVTRQELTRE
+600 LWRAYEVTQHELTRE
-615 LETERIQ
+615 LETDRIQ
-622 EVPDS
+622 DVPDS
-627 LPGRPAF
+627 VPGRPAF
-634 LKGFPVRYLRAHSPA
+634 LKGFPVRYLRAHSSTD
-649 EIEAHMRLY
+649 IEEHIRLY
-658 EESRPTGVAVQLDRV
+658 EESRPTGVAVQLDRI
-673 EGAYLLTVI
+673 EGAYRLTVI

-709 FSNTRGTILD
+709 FSNARGMILD
-719 TFVFT
+719 TFVFA

-730 ELNPSESERLL
+730 ELNPPESERLL

-756 LLRSRAQPDPKKRSA
+756 LLRSRAQADPKKRGA
-771 PPQVHFDSD
+771 PPRVNFDSD
-780 ACDTATLVEIIAE
+780 ACDTATLVEIVAE

-807 STACNIDVVLID
+807 STSCNIDVVLID
-819 TKGHRAIDVFYVA
+819 TKGHRAIEVFYVA
-832 HEGLKLSPDL
+832 HDGQKLSPEL
-842 QAALKE
+842 QATLKE